1 MHIGAQSTLNDDS
14 HPDTTSRE
22 DDGES
27 VTDVAS
33 QQTAI
38 SDGRGWHHPV
48 VVSTPRGIRLPATSS
63 RKPPL
68 AIMST
73 VEQQLDD
80 LQATI
85 TSELPND
92 ISVSSVKYEGPELV
106 IYTRDPKK
114 FARKGDLVRKLA
126 SKLRKRITIR
136 PDPGVLSP
144 PTEARAEIE
153 SVIPEEAGVTDLDF
167 HVDTGEVV
175 IEAEKPGMVI
185 GRHGST
191 LREITKSVGW
201 TPEVVRTP
209 PIESSTVSNVR
220 NFLKQERDDRR
231 NILERVGRQIHREEM
246 SDDEWVR
253 ITTLGC
259 CREVGRAAFIL
270 STPETRILIDCGDKP
285 GADGEVPY
293 LQVPEALGAGAQ
305 TIDAVVLTHAHLDH
319 SAFIP
324 LLFKYGYDGPI
335 YCTEPTRDLM
345 GLLTLDYLDV
355 AAKEGRTPPYESE
368 MVREAIKHCIPLEY
382 GDVTDI
388 APDVKL
394 TFHNAGHILGSAV
407 SHFHIGDGLYN
418 VCFSGDIHYKDTR
431 LFNGATN
438 DFPRVETLVL
448 ESTYGGRN
456 DYQTD
461 QEDSERKLKEVIKQT
476 ADRGGKVVIP
486 AFAVGRSQEI
496 MLVIE
501 EAMRNGD
508 IPEMPVHL
516 DGMIWEATAIH
527 TTYPEYLRDDLRD
540 RIFHDDEN
548 PFLAEQFNHIDEG
561 EDEREEVASGGPC
574 IVLSTSGMV
583 TGGPIMSWLSH
594 VGPDPDSTL
603 LFVGYQ
609 AQGTLGRRIQNG
621 WDEIPTSEVGSRGR
635 NGNGGGRGTLQLNM
649 HVETVDGFSGHADR
663 AGLENFVRTMNP
675 RPEKVLCVHGDE
687 RSTQDLSSALYHEFN
702 MRTFAPKNLE
712 TFRFR

>member
-1 MHIGAQSTLNDDS
+1 MSQVDTQLEETKAQIESEIPDDI
-14 HPDTTSRE
+14 
-22 DDGES
+22 S
-27 VTDVAS
+27 VTD
-33 QQTAI
+33 
-38 SDGRGWHHPV
+38 
-48 VVSTPRGIRLPATSS
+48 
-63 RKPPL
+63 
-68 AIMST
+68 
-73 VEQQLDD
+73 
-80 LQATI
+80 
-85 TSELPND
+85 
-92 ISVSSVKYEGPELV
+92 VKYEGPELV
-106 IYTRDPKK
+106 VYTRHPKE
-114 FARKGDLVRKLA
+114 FAGNGDLVRRLA

-136 PDPGVLSP
+136 PHPDVLSD
-144 PTEARAEIE
+144 PTEAEGRIL

-167 HVDTGEVV
+167 HQDTGEVV

-191 LREITKSVGW
+191 LREITQEVGW

-220 NFLKQERDDRR
+220 NFLKQEREERR
-231 NILERVGRQIHREEM
+231 DILERVGRQIHREEM
-246 SDDEWVR
+246 ADDQWVR

-259 CREVGRAAFIL
+259 CREVGRAAFVL
-270 STPETRILIDCGDKP
+270 NTAETRILVDCGDKP
-285 GADGEVPY
+285 GSDGEVPY

-305 TIDAVVLTHAHLDH
+305 NIDAVVLTHAHLDH
-319 SAFIP
+319 SALLP
-324 LLFKYGYDGPI
+324 LIFKYGYDGPI

-355 AAKEGRTPPYESE
+355 ANKEGRTPPYESSQ
-368 MVREAIKHCIPLEY
+368 VREAIKHTIPLEY

-418 VCFSGDIHYKDTR
+418 VCFSGDIHYDDTR
-431 LFNGATN
+431 LFNGAVN
-438 DFPRVETLVL
+438 DFPRVETLVM

-461 QEDSERKLKEVIKQT
+461 QEDSERRLVEVINE
-476 ADRGGKVVIP
+476 AHDRGGKVLIP
-486 AFAVGRSQEI
+486 AFAVGRSQEM

-501 EAMRNGD
+501 EAMRSGK

-527 TTYPEYLRDDLRD
+527 TTYPEYLRDELRD
-540 RIFHDDEN
+540 RIFHEDEN
-548 PFLAEQFNHIDEG
+548 PFLADQFNHIDGG
-561 EDEREEVASGGPC
+561 EEERQDVADGGPC
-574 IVLSTSGMV
+574 IILSTSGMV
-583 TGGPIMSWLSH
+583 TGGPIMSWLRHLGGEEESIL
-594 VGPDPDSTL
+594 T
-603 LFVGYQ
+603 FVGYQ

-621 WDEIPTSEVGSRGR
+621 WEEIPVQNR
-635 NGNGGGRGTLQLNM
+635 NGSGRTDTLTLKM
-649 HVETVDGFSGHADR
+649 DVETVDGFSGHADR
-663 AGLENFVRTMNP
+663 QGLENFVKTMNP

-687 RSTQDLSSALYHEFN
+687 RSVQDLSSALYHDYN

-712 TFRFR
+712 TFRFK

>member
-1 MHIGAQSTLNDDS
+1 MS
-14 HPDTTSRE
+14 
-22 DDGES
+22 S
-27 VTDVAS
+27 VE
-33 QQTAI
+33 
-38 SDGRGWHHPV
+38 R
-48 VVSTPRGIRLPATSS
+48 
-63 RKPPL
+63 
-68 AIMST
+68 
-73 VEQQLDD
+73 QLDD
-80 LQATI
+80 LQAEIEDEVPSDITI
-85 TSELPND
+85 SDVT
-92 ISVSSVKYEGPELV
+92 YEGPELV
-106 IYTRDPKK
+106 VYTRDPKE
-114 FARKGDLVRKLA
+114 FASDGDLVRRLA
-126 SKLRKRITIR
+126 SKLRKRITVR
-136 PDPGVLSP
+136 PDPDVLSHP
-144 PTEARAEIE
+144 REAEDTVRDI
-153 SVIPEEAGVTDLDF
+153 IPEEAGVTDLDF
-167 HVDTGEVV
+167 HTDTGEIF

-191 LREITKSVGW
+191 LREITQEVGW

-220 NFLKQERDDRR
+220 NFLKQEREERR
-231 NILERVGRQIHREEM
+231 DILERVGRQIHREEM

-259 CREVGRAAFIL
+259 CREVGRASFII
-270 STPETRILIDCGDKP
+270 STPETRILVDCGDKP
-285 GADGEVPY
+285 GAEGEVPY
-293 LQVPEALGAGAQ
+293 LQVPEALGAGAN

-319 SAFIP
+319 SALIP

-355 AAKEGRTPPYESE
+355 AAKEGRTPPYESSQ
-368 MVREAIKHCIPLEY
+368 VREAIKHTVPIEY

-394 TFHNAGHILGSAV
+394 TMHNAGHILGSAV

-418 VCFSGDIHYKDTR
+418 VAFSGDIHYDDTR
-431 LFNGATN
+431 LFNGAVN
-438 DFPRVETLVL
+438 EFPRVETLVM

-461 QEDSERKLKEVIKQT
+461 QADSERRLKKVINE
-476 ADRGGKVVIP
+476 AYERDGKVVIP

-496 MLVIE
+496 MLVLE
-501 EAMRNGD
+501 EAMRSGD

-548 PFLAEQFNHIDEG
+548 PFLADQFNHIDGG
-561 EDEREEVASGGPC
+561 EEERQEVADGGPC

-583 TGGPIMSWLSH
+583 TGGPIMSWLH
-594 VGPDPDSTL
+594 HFGPDPDNRL
-603 LFVGYQ
+603 VFVGYQ

-621 WDEIPTSEVGSRGR
+621 WDEIPMNDGR
-635 NGNGGGRGTLQLNM
+635 RSGNLTLKM
-649 HVETVDGFSGHADR
+649 DVETVDGFSGHADR
-663 AGLENFVRTMNP
+663 QGLENFVKTMNP

-687 RSTQDLSSALYHEFN
+687 SSVQDFSSALYHEYN

-712 TFRFR
+712 TFRFK

>member
-1 MHIGAQSTLNDDS
+1 
-14 HPDTTSRE
+14 
-22 DDGES
+22 
-27 VTDVAS
+27 
-33 QQTAI
+33 
-38 SDGRGWHHPV
+38 
-48 VVSTPRGIRLPATSS
+48 
-63 RKPPL
+63 
-68 AIMST
+68 MST
-73 VEQQLDD
+73 VEKQLDE
-80 LQATI
+80 LKAQI
-85 TSELPND
+85 TEEVPDD
-92 ISVSSVKYEGPELV
+92 ISISDVTYEGPELV

-114 FARKGDLVRKLA
+114 FAQNGDLIRTLA
-126 SKLRKRITIR
+126 GKLRKRITVR
-136 PDPGVLSP
+136 PDPDVLSR
-144 PTEARAEIE
+144 PTDAEAEIRG
-153 SVIPEEAGVTDLDF
+153 VIPEEAGVTDLDF
-167 HVDTGEVV
+167 HADTGEVV
-175 IEAEKPGMVI
+175 IEAQKPGMVI

-191 LREITKSVGW
+191 LREITQRVGW

-220 NFLKQERDDRR
+220 NFLKQEREERR
-231 NILERVGRQIHREEM
+231 DILERVGRQIHRKEM

-259 CREVGRAAFIL
+259 CREVGRASFIL

-285 GADGEVPY
+285 GAEGEVPY
-293 LQVPEALGAGAQ
+293 LQVPEALGAGAN

-319 SAFIP
+319 SALIP

-368 MVREAIKHCIPLEY
+368 MVREAIKHTIPLEY

-418 VCFSGDIHYKDTR
+418 VAFSGDIHYDDTR
-431 LFNGATN
+431 LFNGAVN
-438 DFPRVETLVL
+438 EFPRVETLVL

-461 QEDSERKLKEVIKQT
+461 QEDSERRLVEVINETYEK
-476 ADRGGKVVIP
+476 GGKVVIP

-496 MLVIE
+496 MLVLE
-501 EAMRNGD
+501 EAMRSGK

-540 RIFHDDEN
+540 RIFHEDEN
-548 PFLAEQFNHIDEG
+548 PFLAPQFNHIDRG
-561 EDEREEVASGGPC
+561 EEERQEVADGDQC
-574 IVLSTSGMV
+574 IILSTSGMV
-583 TGGPIMSWLSH
+583 TGGPIMSWLEH
-594 VGPDPDSTL
+594 IGPDPKSRMV
-603 LFVGYQ
+603 FVGYQ

-621 WDEIPTSEVGSRGR
+621 WDEIPMNGR
-635 NGNGGGRGTLQLNM
+635 GGRSNTLTLKLD
-649 HVETVDGFSGHADR
+649 VETVDGFSGHADR
-663 AGLENFVRTMNP
+663 QGLENFVRTMNP

-687 RSTQDLSSALYHEFN
+687 SSVQDLSSALYHEFN

>member
-1 MHIGAQSTLNDDS
+1 MSTVDRQLEELQDEIVS
-14 HPDTTSRE
+14 EIPPDI
-22 DDGES
+22 S
-27 VTDVAS
+27 VTD
-33 QQTAI
+33 
-38 SDGRGWHHPV
+38 
-48 VVSTPRGIRLPATSS
+48 
-63 RKPPL
+63 
-68 AIMST
+68 
-73 VEQQLDD
+73 
-80 LQATI
+80 
-85 TSELPND
+85 
-92 ISVSSVKYEGPELV
+92 VKYEGPELV
-106 IYTRDPKK
+106 VYTRDPKQ
-114 FARKGDLVRKLA
+114 FAQDGDLVRRLA
-126 SKLRKRITIR
+126 SKLRKRITVR
-136 PDPGVLSP
+136 PDPDVLSKP
-144 PTEARAEIE
+144 DRAREKITA
-153 SVIPEEAGVTDLDF
+153 VVPDDAGVTNLDF
-167 HVDTGEVV
+167 HEDTGEVV

-191 LREITKSVGW
+191 LREITQEAGW

-220 NFLKQERDDRR
+220 NFLKQERDERR
-231 NILERVGRQIHREEM
+231 DILEKVGRQIHREEM
-246 SDDEWVR
+246 QDDEYVR

-259 CREVGRAAFIL
+259 CREVGRASFIL
-270 STPETRILIDCGDKP
+270 STPETRILVDCGDKP
-285 GADGEVPY
+285 GSDDEVPY
-293 LQVPEALGAGAQ
+293 LQVQEALAGGAN

-355 AAKEGRTPPYESE
+355 AAKEGRTPPYDSE

-418 VCFSGDIHYKDTR
+418 VAFSGDIHYEDTR
-431 LFNGATN
+431 LFNGAVN
-438 DFPRVETLVL
+438 DFPRVETLVM

-461 QEDSERKLKEVIKQT
+461 QEDSERKLKEVINET
-476 ADRGGKVVIP
+476 YEDGGKVLIP
-486 AFAVGRSQEI
+486 AFAVGRSQEL
-496 MLVIE
+496 MLVLE
-501 EAMRNGD
+501 EAMREGD
-508 IPEMPVHL
+508 IPEMPIHL

-540 RIFHDDEN
+540 RIFHSDSN
-548 PFLAEQFNHIDEG
+548 PFLAPQFNHIDGG
-561 EDEREEVASGGPC
+561 EEERQEVADDDQC

-583 TGGPIMSWLSH
+583 SGGPIMSWLEH
-594 VGPDPDSTL
+594 IAPDPDSTMA
-603 LFVGYQ
+603 FVGYQ
-609 AQGTLGRRIQNG
+609 AQGTLGRRIQSG
-621 WDEIPTSEVGSRGR
+621 RDEIPMPDARD
-635 NGNGGGRGTLQLNM
+635 GGRTERLQLNM
-649 HVETVDGFSGHADR
+649 DVETVDGFSGHADR
-663 AGLENFVRTMNP
+663 QGLEDFVRTMNP

-687 RSTQDLSSALYHEFN
+687 SSTQDLSSALYHEFN

-712 TFRFR
+712 TFRFI

>member
-1 MHIGAQSTLNDDS
+1 MS
-14 HPDTTSRE
+14 
-22 DDGES
+22 S
-27 VTDVAS
+27 VE
-33 QQTAI
+33 
-38 SDGRGWHHPV
+38 R
-48 VVSTPRGIRLPATSS
+48 
-63 RKPPL
+63 
-68 AIMST
+68 
-73 VEQQLDD
+73 QLDD
-80 LQATI
+80 LQAEIEDEVPADITI
-85 TSELPND
+85 SDVT
-92 ISVSSVKYEGPELV
+92 YEGPELV
-106 IYTRDPKK
+106 VYTRDPKE
-114 FARKGDLVRKLA
+114 FASDGDLVRRLA
-126 SKLRKRITIR
+126 SKLRKRITVR
-136 PDPGVLSP
+136 PDPDVLSHP
-144 PTEARAEIE
+144 REAEEQVRDI
-153 SVIPEEAGVTDLDF
+153 IPEEAGVTDLDF
-167 HVDTGEVV
+167 HADTGEVV

-191 LREITKSVGW
+191 LREITRTVGW

-220 NFLKQERDDRR
+220 NFLKQERDERR
-231 NILERVGRQIHREEM
+231 DILERIGRQIHREEM

-259 CREVGRAAFIL
+259 CREVGRASFIL

-285 GADGEVPY
+285 GAEGEVPY
-293 LQVPEALGAGAQ
+293 LQVPEALGAGAN

-319 SAFIP
+319 SALIP

-355 AAKEGRTPPYESE
+355 AAKEGRAPPYQSE
-368 MVREAIKHCIPLEY
+368 QVREAIKHTIPIEY

-394 TFHNAGHILGSAV
+394 TMHNAGHILGSAV

-418 VCFSGDIHYKDTR
+418 VAFSGDIHYSDTR
-431 LFNGATN
+431 LFNGAVN
-438 DFPRVETLVL
+438 DFPRVETLVM

-461 QEDSERKLKEVIKQT
+461 QEDSERKLKEVINE
-476 ADRGGKVVIP
+476 AYERDGKVVIP

-496 MLVIE
+496 MLVLE
-501 EAMRNGD
+501 EAMRSGD
-508 IPEMPVHL
+508 VPEMPVHL

-540 RIFHDDEN
+540 RIFHEDAN
-548 PFLAEQFNHIDEG
+548 PFLAEQFNHIDGG
-561 EDEREEVASGGPC
+561 EEERQDVADGEPC

-583 TGGPIMSWLSH
+583 TGGPIMSWLRHFGS
-594 VGPDPDSTL
+594 DPDNRMV
-603 LFVGYQ
+603 FVGYQ

-621 WDEIPTSEVGSRGR
+621 WDEIPVNDPNNRSRS
-635 NGNGGGRGTLQLNM
+635 GTLTLEM
-649 HVETVDGFSGHADR
+649 DVETVDGFSGHADR
-663 AGLENFVRTMNP
+663 QGLENFVRTMNP

-687 RSTQDLSSALYHEFN
+687 SSVQDFSSALYHEFN

-712 TFRFR
+712 TFRFK